1 MIPVTGNG
9 FLRGNEV
16 ISIRGMPYISLRF
29 ITEMMERLHSEGVEH
44 RYKLHDRIEHLSQI
58 TVMFVDHFLLYLKK
72 NKISS
77 LKKKNYIK
85 AIIRERKNRAQ
96 MENVMLATLQIEF
109 VVSYL

>member
-44 RYKLHDRIEHLSQI
+44 RCKLHERIEHLLQS
-58 TVMFVDHFLLYLKK
+58 TVMFVDHFLLYFLKK
-72 NKISS
+72 RSAV
-77 LKKKNYIK
+77 LKKILHKGN
-85 AIIRERKNRAQ
+85 N
-96 MENVMLATLQIEF
+96 
-109 VVSYL
+109 

>member
-1 MIPVTGNG
+1 MSPVTGNG

-44 RYKLHDRIEHLSQI
+44 RYKLHERIEHLSQI
-58 TVMFVDHFLLYLKK
+58 TVMFVDHSSILKK

-77 LKKKNYIK
+77 LKKIP
-85 AIIRERKNRAQ
+85 
-96 MENVMLATLQIEF
+96 
-109 VVSYL
+109 